1 MSETR
6 FDPFG
11 GIERPVD
18 WDAVEAAEL
27 RREEDAERKA
37 ELERDR
43 RYLED
48 LV

>member
-1 MSETR
+1 MRETR
-6 FDPFG
+6 FDPFV
-11 GIERPVD
+11 GIEQPID

-27 RREEDAERKA
+27 RGEEDAERKA

-43 RYLED
+43 RYVEG

>member
-11 GIERPVD
+11 GIEQPVD
-18 WDAVEAAEL
+18 WNAVEATEL
-27 RREEDAERKA
+27 RREEDAERQA

-43 RYLED
+43 RYMEGLI
-48 LV
+48 

>member
-1 MSETR
+1 MTIRS

-18 WDAVEAAEL
+18 WDAVEAEEL
-27 RREEDAERKA
+27 RREEDAERQA

-43 RYLED
+43 RYMED
-48 LV
+48 LI

>member
-1 MSETR
+1 MTIRS
-6 FDPFG
+6 FNPHA
-11 GIERPVD
+11 GIEQPVD

-27 RREEDAERKA
+27 RHEETAERQA

>member
-11 GIERPVD
+11 GVEQPVD

-27 RREEDAERKA
+27 RREEDAERQA
-37 ELERDR
+37 ELERGR
-43 RYLED
+43 RYLEG
-48 LV
+48 LI

>member
-11 GIERPVD
+11 GIEQPVD
-18 WDAVEAAEL
+18 WDAVEAAGL
-27 RREEDAERKA
+27 RREENAEREA

-43 RYLED
+43 RYMED

>member
-11 GIERPVD
+11 GVEQPVD

-27 RREEDAERKA
+27 RREEDAERQAK
-37 ELERDR
+37 LERDR
-43 RYLED
+43 RYVEGLS
-48 LV
+48 

>member
-1 MSETR
+1 MMIRS
-6 FDPFG
+6 FDPHAG
-11 GIERPVD
+11 VEQPID

-43 RYLED
+43 RYVEGLI
-48 LV
+48 

>member
-1 MSETR
+1 MTIRS
-6 FDPFG
+6 FNPFA
-11 GIERPVD
+11 GIEQPVD

-27 RREEDAERKA
+27 RREEDAERQA

-48 LV
+48 LA